1 MVDYKITETEKNIL
15 FLLTIKEFTYSELEN
30 VLNIKK
36 PEEQL
41 NNLFQLKFVQTKK
54 TLFNKTLGLT
64 EQGKTFLGGNIASV
78 FVAKDRV
85 LLKNYDSVQVEIK
98 LKNLGKTTFKGNLVI
113 TVDKY
118 LKAYNPKIKFEKD
131 GNKIPV
137 DSMLPGESFSLKL
150 IFATVPPENL
160 DRIKTIFTLSF
171 VDDKNSKLATQE
183 EFFYIEGRGN

>member
-1 MVDYKITETEKNIL
+1 MVDYKITEIEKNTL
-15 FLLTIKEFTYSELEN
+15 YLLSIKEFTYSELDDL
-30 VLNIKK
+30 LNIRK
-36 PEEQL
+36 PDDQL
-41 NNLFQLKFVQTKK
+41 KNLFQLKLVESTKSLFKK
-54 TLFNKTLGLT
+54 TLSLT

-98 LKNLGKTTFKGNLVI
+98 LKNLGKTTFKGNLII

-118 LKAYNPKIKFEKD
+118 LKVYNPKIKFEKD
-131 GNKIPV
+131 GSKIPV

-150 IFATVPPENL
+150 IFATIPPENL